1 MANLIGHNNPPKDRK
16 INYKSISINK
26 WTYAELV
33 EIKEHIQKLRDIHN
47 PEMKLERVTIPM
59 AIEILSNQYKLNN
72 IILPELDKKECGIK
86 KNSRLWKLAI

>member
-26 WTYAELV
+26 WTYAELI
-33 EIKEHIQKLRDIHN
+33 EIKEHIQQLRDIHN

-59 AIEILSNQYKLNN
+59 AIEILSNFTL
-72 IILPELDKKECGIK
+72 G
-86 KNSRLWKLAI
+86 

>member
-1 MANLIGHNNPPKDRK
+1 MILLGHNNPPKRK
-16 INYKSISINK
+16 VNYKSISINK

-33 EIKEHIQKLRDIHN
+33 EIKEHIQQLRDIHN

-72 IILPELDKKECGIK
+72 IILPEHYKRECGIK
-86 KNSRLWKLAI
+86 KGSRLWKLAI

>member
-33 EIKEHIQKLRDIHN
+33 EIKEHIQQLRDIHN

-72 IILPELDKKECGIK
+72 IILPELDKKKCGIN
-86 KNSRLWKLAI
+86 KNSRLWNLAI